1 MTKEQVFL
9 IDCLVG
15 RMSLK
20 LSSDKGISVVE
31 AMNIVYNSNQYE
43 LILDLETGLYYQS
56 ADYNYLNLLEELR
69 NNLQLTV

>member
-69 NNLQLTV
+69 NNLQLAV